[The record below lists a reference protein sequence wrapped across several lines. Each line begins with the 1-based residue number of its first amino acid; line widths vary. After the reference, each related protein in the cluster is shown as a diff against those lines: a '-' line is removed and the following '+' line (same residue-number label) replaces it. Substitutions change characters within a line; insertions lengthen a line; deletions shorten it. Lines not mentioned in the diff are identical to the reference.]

1 MGDEKMSVKARIEE
15 VLEQLL
21 EAPKVDLVETA
32 RTVQGFVVSGSF
44 EGKSQT
50 ERQDHIWEGLKAEI
64 PEDMLVKVVS
74 ILTLTPEE
82 ADDAD
87 ELDEA
92 DAS

>member
-1 MGDEKMSVKARIEE
+1 MGDEKVSVRAQIRG
-15 VLEQLL
+15 VLEEIL

-50 ERQDHIWEGLKAEI
+50 ERQDQIWEGLKAKI

-74 ILTLTPEE
+74 ILTLTPQE